1 MITETKLKK
10 ELFSAVEKQGYFFS
24 KNRFV
29 LKRNSRLAVRSVH
42 SLAKAERIVNHRD
55 FIMEMLDKSKSS
67 ILDGK
72 NLDVEKISPRLIS
85 VESKTHWADFF
96 RWWNLVWWSLPYDP
110 AYGRQ
115 MRYIVWDDYH
125 EAPIGLIGLQS
136 PILCWSVRDQHLGI
150 NAQKRDYWV
159 NQSLSAQRLGALPP
173 YNSVLGGKLVASL
186 MTTEQVRSDFSEKYK
201 GQKTIIKGRTLPA
214 RLLFITTTGAFGKS
228 SVYNRLKYQ
237 GYPISKFIGYSYG
250 SGSFHI
256 PNSLYEKMVTYLEQE
271 EGCLERGFGNGPS
284 RKMRLID
291 KALEKLGISN
301 GVDHGVKRAV
311 YLFPFARNL
320 KNVIQNDV
328 RPLWHHRNVE
338 ELTDYWKTR
347 WALPRAGK
355 NETYKNFNYGNF
367 RKQVLLNLRKCRAAV
382 SETL

>member
-1 MITETKLKK
+1 MITETKLRK
-10 ELFSAVEKQGYFFS
+10 ELFSVVEKQGYLFS
-24 KNRFV
+24 KRGFI
-29 LKRNSRLAVRSVH
+29 LKRNSRRAVRSVH
-42 SLAKAERIVNHRD
+42 SLAKAERILNHRD
-55 FIMEMLDKSKSS
+55 FILEMLEKSKTS

-72 NLDVEKISPRLIS
+72 NLDVSNISPRLIT

-115 MRYIVWDDYH
+115 IRYIVWDEYH

-136 PILCWSVRDQHLGI
+136 PILCWSVRDDHLGI
-150 NAQKRDYWV
+150 KAEKRDYWV

-173 YNSVLGGKLVASL
+173 YNAVLGGKLVASL
-186 MTTEQVRSDFSEKYK
+186 MTTDGVREDFLEKYK
-201 GQKTIIKGRTLPA
+201 DQKTIIKGRTLPP

-228 SVYNRLKYQ
+228 SVYNRLKYS
-237 GYPISKFIGYSYG
+237 GYPISEFIGYSYG

-256 PNSLYEKMVTYLEQE
+256 PNSLYEKMVEYIEQE
-271 EGCLERGFGNGPS
+271 EGDQERGFGNGPS

-291 KALEKLGISN
+291 KALEKLGIIN

-311 YLFPFARNL
+311 YLFPFAKNL

-328 RPLWHHRNVE
+328 RPIWHHRNIE
-338 ELTDYWKTR
+338 EITAYWKTR
-347 WALPRAGK
+347 WALPRAQK
-355 NETYKNFNYGNF
+355 NQTYKNFNYGDF
-367 RKQVLLNLRKCRAAV
+367 RKQILHDLRKSKTMI
-382 SETL
+382 SESR